1 MSIVHLFSLHNI
13 FELFESAPHILGGR
27 AHSVV
32 TGMMLSLSAL
42 LIIDRP
48 LPTLILRETVIQG
61 KYRGPTGNLICR
73 LFYKETTGNRLSSM
87 ARGCTMLDEPLFPT
101 RGVGD
106 VNCDPEGS
114 TSLSPIQ
121 HRCEKWSKL
130 NTAIDWH

>member
-1 MSIVHLFSLHNI
+1 MHLFSSHYS
-13 FELFESAPHILGGR
+13 FELFESAPHILDGR

-48 LPTLILRETVIQG
+48 LLALSMRETVIQG

-73 LFYKETTGNRLSSM
+73 PCYKETTGNRLSSV
-87 ARGCTMLDEPLFPT
+87 ARGCTMLDEPLFST

-121 HRCEKWSKL
+121 HRRGKWSKL
-130 NTAIDWH
+130 NTALHWL